1 MLDFGHHPRGE
12 VPRLVGEEL
21 EPRAFKTY
29 GAFAFALIGRLTG
42 KLKTL
47 DSRSILI
54 RLERKRA
61 DQIVED
67 FNANTSSAE
76 LAPLK
81 RRIVR
86 FVEDNRGAIAAAR
99 VRSSLSNRRADNW
112 RILLQIAAVAGGD
125 WPERARKAAAA
136 PGELVQSQLE
146 ELLSDIATVFAT
158 SGDVL
163 IDKDDKF
170 ISSTRLA
177 EALAAIDGNSWAE
190 MAGAASRSR
199 PTSSPSCSVG

>member
-1 MLDFGHHPRGE
+1 MPDNEGLRSVLDSGHNPRGE
-12 VPRLVGEEL
+12 VPRLVGEDL

-47 DSRSILI
+47 DSRSIVV

-61 DQIVED
+61 DQIVEG
-67 FNANTSSAE
+67 FNVNRSPAE

-86 FVEDNRGAIAAAR
+86 FVEDNRAAIAAAR
-99 VRSSLSNRRADNW
+99 VPSSLNNRRADNW
-112 RILLQIAAVAGGD
+112 HILLQIAAVAGGD

-136 PGELVQSQLE
+136 PERTRP
-146 ELLSDIATVFAT
+146 IAA
-158 SGDVL
+158 
-163 IDKDDKF
+163 
-170 ISSTRLA
+170 
-177 EALAAIDGNSWAE
+177 
-190 MAGAASRSR
+190 
-199 PTSSPSCSVG
+199 